1 MAQVRFSARTFRVVP
16 PRWAHAPLSGEGA
29 RLHGGRYNPPGQAAY
44 YSSFD
49 PHTAYAEY
57 TQGLYDRPGLLCAFD
72 ISNACVIDL
81 TTPDGLARAKLDPAD
96 LEARWAGVSAAP
108 TQKAA
113 MRLLAEGIDG
123 LVYASLQHRS
133 GRNLVLWQWGRR
145 PKIVLI
151 DRFGEAP
158 VEQGADS

>member
-1 MAQVRFSARTFRVVP
+1 MAQARFSGRTFRVVP
-16 PRWAHAPLSGEGA
+16 PRWAHVPLSGEGA
-29 RLHGGRYNPPGQAAY
+29 RLHGGRYNPPGQAAF

-72 ISNACVIDL
+72 ITGARVVDL
-81 TTPDGLARAKLDPAD
+81 TTPEGLARAGLEAPN
-96 LEARWAGVSAAP
+96 LEARWAGLADARTQDAAL
-108 TQKAA
+108 
-113 MRLLAEGIDG
+113 RLLAEGIDG
-123 LVYASLQHRS
+123 LIYASLQHRS
-133 GRNLVLWQWGRR
+133 GRNLVLWHWGKR

-158 VEQGADS
+158 VEPGSPG

>member
-1 MAQVRFSARTFRVVP
+1 MAHVRFSARTFRVVP

-29 RLHGGRYNPPGQAAY
+29 RLHGGRYNPPGQTAF

-72 ISNACVIDL
+72 ISGARVVDL
-81 TTPDGLARAKLDPAD
+81 TTPDGLARAGLNDAD
-96 LEARWAGVSAAP
+96 LEARWAGVADAR
-108 TQKAA
+108 TQIAA

-123 LVYASLQHRS
+123 LIYASLQHHA
-133 GRNLVLWQWGRR
+133 GRNLVMWHWGKR

-151 DRFGEAP
+151 DRFGETP
-158 VEQGADS
+158 VEPGAND